1 MKKLLSILLVLQ
13 VVSIHQLR
21 AQCDPPTPQQNAA
34 YEKVVKELQNQ
45 FKKNPPAG
53 DWQVFDERHSLG
65 KLELSDEY
73 GKIFRICG
81 DRYDLTFQLAS
92 AASQQKARAD
102 SAKAIGDTITK
113 QQHSFVMSTDSVYR
127 ESDPNRT
134 SDVAKSMIDINVE
147 MNAGN
152 YRVEEPISNR
162 FAASYKIIPVDGAPL
177 ALQILLKPNDAGIA
191 ARPETVVLLGNWK
204 NNLQKNP
211 RGDKLYHYS
220 YKKGG
225 TLIENMIVTIK
236 APLDVASEI
245 VKKIDW
251 RALSNTLT
259 K

>member
-1 MKKLLSILLVLQ
+1 MRLLIALIVTFLSVATT
-13 VVSIHQLR
+13 VFS
-21 AQCDPPTPQQNAA
+21 QCDPATPQQNAA
-34 YEKVVKELQNQ
+34 YEKVVKELQKQ
-45 FKKNPPAG
+45 FKNNPPSG
-53 DWQVFDERHSLG
+53 NWQVFDERSSLG

-81 DRYDLTFQLAS
+81 DRYDLTYIQAS

-102 SAKAIGDTITK
+102 SAKVIGDTIT
-113 QQHSFVMSTDSVYR
+113 QQQRSFVMSTDSVYR
-127 ESDPNRT
+127 EADPNRA
-134 SDVAKSMIDINVE
+134 SDLAKSTVDINVE

-162 FAASYKIIPVDGAPL
+162 FAASYKTISVNGAPL
-177 ALQILLKPNDAGIA
+177 ALQIVLKPNEAGIA
-191 ARPETVVLLGNWK
+191 ARPETVILLGNWK

-225 TLIENMIVTIK
+225 TMIENIIVTIK
-236 APLDVASEI
+236 APFEVANEI
-245 VKKIDW
+245 VQKIDW

>member
-1 MKKLLSILLVLQ
+1 MKLSISLIFTFLCFTTTVF
-13 VVSIHQLR
+13 S
-21 AQCDPPTPQQNAA
+21 QCDPPTPAQTAA
-34 YEKVVKELQNQ
+34 YEKIVKELQNQ
-45 FKKNPPAG
+45 FRNHPPSG

-81 DRYDLTFQLAS
+81 DRYDLTFQRAS

-102 SAKAIGDTITK
+102 SAQAIGDTITQ

-127 ESDPNRT
+127 EADPNRT
-134 SDVAKSMIDINVE
+134 SHAANSTVDINVE

-162 FAASYKIIPVDGAPL
+162 FAASYKTITVNGAPL
-177 ALQILLKPNDAGIA
+177 ALQIMLKPNDAGIT

-211 RGDKLYHYS
+211 KGDKLYHYS

-225 TLIENMIVTIK
+225 TMIENLVITIK
-236 APLDVASEI
+236 APFDVANEI
-245 VKKIDW
+245 IQKVDW
-251 RALSNTLT
+251 RAISNTLT

>member
-1 MKKLLSILLVLQ
+1 MKKLLPILLVIQIVSLQ
-13 VVSIHQLR
+13 QLH
-21 AQCDPPTPQQNAA
+21 AQCDPATPQQNAA

-45 FKKNPPAG
+45 FRKNPPSG
-53 DWQVFDERHSLG
+53 DWKIFDERSSLG

-81 DRYDLTFQLAS
+81 DRYDLSFQRTS
-92 AASQQKARAD
+92 AANQQKARAD
-102 SAKAIGDTITK
+102 SAKAIGDTIT
-113 QQHSFVMSTDSVYR
+113 QQQRSFVMSTDSVYK
-127 ESDPNRT
+127 ESDPNRA
-134 SDVAKSMIDINVE
+134 SDMAQSTVDINVE

-162 FAASYKIIPVDGAPL
+162 FAASYKVIPVNGAPL
-177 ALQILLKPNDAGIA
+177 ALQILLKPNDAGIV

-225 TLIENMIVTIK
+225 TLIENLIVTIK
-236 APLDVASEI
+236 APVDVANEI
-245 VKKIDW
+245 VRKIDW
-251 RALSNTLT
+251 QALSNTLT